1 MLILTSFAQVS
12 VPDHVGMVNGGHMEN
27 RERGVSRQG
36 QSGPVE
42 TYCGIKMG
50 TASSERETHFNVK
63 GLLEKQGTM
72 IKEKKHSF
80 Y

>member
-50 TASSERETHFNVK
+50 TASSKV
-63 GLLEKQGTM
+63 
-72 IKEKKHSF
+72 
-80 Y
+80 